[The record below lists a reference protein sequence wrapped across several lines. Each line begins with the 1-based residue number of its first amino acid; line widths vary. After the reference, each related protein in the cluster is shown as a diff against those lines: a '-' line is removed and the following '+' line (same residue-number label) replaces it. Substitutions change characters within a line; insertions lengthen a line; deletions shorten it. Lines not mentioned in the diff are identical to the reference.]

1 MAIYSVFFYSGP
13 WCQAFQFG
21 SPWRT
26 MDAAGRGE
34 LLNKLA
40 DLMERDRTY
49 LASLET
55 LDNGKPYAIA
65 YAADL
70 GEQGGILF
78 LDAPSHLYKRV
89 CPSVRP

>member
-1 MAIYSVFFYSGP
+1 
-13 WCQAFQFG
+13 
-21 SPWRT
+21 
-26 MDAAGRGE
+26 MDAARRGE

-40 DLMERDRTY
+40 ALMERDRTY

-70 GEQGGILF
+70 GEGFFTDLC
-78 LDAPSHLYKRV
+78 V
-89 CPSVRP
+89 CSCVSVFEFACARACAFVCKS